1 LEPGRNMGLQDE
13 KKVGLI
19 PRLVL
24 QGKLGPKEYAVL
36 VTDKRSIFV
45 QEISSKA
52 GLGAAFGVVG
62 AVAASAATS
71 RRTFD
76 YEKEDPDLLATDPKN
91 FVILHHAL
99 ERLEMKKGMIGPI
112 VRFNVEYR
120 TADRKNKTVKGQ
132 LPPPITLWKQKKQEG
147 ERKEVTCLDYAK
159 SVQDVYQ
166 RALPAVAFA
175 EIADWKL

>member
-1 LEPGRNMGLQDE
+1 LQDE

-19 PRLVL
+19 PRLIV

-45 QEISSKA
+45 LEINSKA

-62 AVAASAATS
+62 AMAAAAATS

-91 FVILHHAL
+91 FAIPHHAL
-99 ERLEMKKGMIGPI
+99 ERLEMKKGIIGSTVKFKI
-112 VRFNVEYR
+112 EYR

-132 LPPPITLWKQKKQEG
+132 LAPPISLSKQKKQEG
-147 ERKEVTCLDYAK
+147 QRKEIVCLDYAK
-159 SVQDVYQ
+159 NVQDVYQ
-166 RALPAVAFA
+166 KALPAVAFT
-175 EIADWKL
+175 ELADWKL